1 VSGMLTLLSALALMV
16 AVVGAC
22 MTWAVR
28 TERRRNRTEE
38 GHARDH
44 RQRA

>member
-1 VSGMLTLLSALALMV
+1 MASLLVAIVLMF

-28 TERRRNRTEE
+28 EQRRRNRTEE
-38 GHARDH
+38 GHARH
-44 RQRA
+44 H

>member
-1 VSGMLTLLSALALMV
+1 MSGVLTLLTALALMV

-28 TERRRNRTEE
+28 EQRRRDRTEE
-38 GHARDH
+38 GHARH
-44 RQRA
+44 H

>member
-1 VSGMLTLLSALALMV
+1 MSGILTLRTAIALML

-28 TERRRNRTEE
+28 EQRRRDRREE
-38 GHARDH
+38 G
-44 RQRA
+44 RAGHH